1 MMAKSLEL
9 NGMIHTKFKSEAE
22 MADALGWNRQ
32 RLNKIT
38 NRRKEPN
45 LDEVYAMSRVLDRSF
60 IEIAKIFLE
69 K

>member
-1 MMAKSLEL
+1 MAKILEL
-9 NGMIHTKFKSEAE
+9 NGMIHTKFKSETE
-22 MADALGWNRQ
+22 MADALGWSRQ

-45 LDEVYAMSRVLDRSF
+45 LDEVYEMSRVLDRSF
-60 IEIAKIFLE
+60 IEVAKIFLE